1 MRVLP
6 AALTVVALVAG
17 CSSGGPAVNGGP
29 LGGGPVGGGG
39 SASGECVPVTAG
51 GSVAAGEQF
60 GNAGHQVAVIKSVGL
75 WRNRGLQLVSAWV
88 LPIYDTTALGALL
101 YPPTSIPAWAKRVR
115 AVGARIAPSKGE
127 AYNLVVQL
135 RPRGSAGSAQAV
147 TVTYEAGGAVYVMQ
161 QDFSWTITRGHC

>member
-1 MRVLP
+1 MRLLP
-6 AALTVVALVAG
+6 AALTAVALVAG
-17 CSSGGPAVNGGP
+17 CSSGGPAVNAGP

-60 GNAGHQVAVIKSVGL
+60 GNAGHQVAVIKAVGL

-88 LPIYDTTALGALL
+88 LPI
-101 YPPTSIPAWAKRVR
+101 
-115 AVGARIAPSKGE
+115 
-127 AYNLVVQL
+127 QL
-135 RPRGSAGSAQAV
+135 RPRGHTGSAQAV

-161 QDFSWTITRGHC
+161 QGFSWTITRGRCP